1 MVAFFFAALY
11 FAHRDV
17 LLHTLG
23 EPHYVGELGT
33 SSSRCAEKNATST
46 VEQLLK
52 KSLYFYRKIQEL
64 VKDKHDV
71 LAQVRGLEDMNAG
84 LMAEN
89 DSLKRSLRVSGGM
102 PAVRFAGVNT
112 WEGE

>member
-1 MVAFFFAALY
+1 M
-11 FAHRDV
+11 
-17 LLHTLG
+17 
-23 EPHYVGELGT
+23 
-33 SSSRCAEKNATST
+33 
-46 VEQLLK
+46 EQWLK
-52 KSLYFYRKIQEL
+52 KILFYRKIQEL